1 MKRIVSLL
9 LSLALILG
17 MMGTVAMAEEKTVVK
32 IQVMNAFQNL
42 EPVLEE
48 YYKRVANDPVLSN
61 IELDFSYVTGGDYK
75 DKINMLMTTQ
85 DEVKDLVFIGAW
97 HGLEDFAK
105 AGLLTDL
112 TPYFNNPEYPG
123 LQKAFSEGMVEAAMT
138 YYQKEDGTWAKGLYK
153 IPLMQAME
161 DMRGLC
167 YREDLRVKYELPEIT
182 NDETLMQY
190 LETVMANEPDMA
202 FGWSMYM
209 GFAYQGST
217 HFTGMLD
224 NVYDIDIFGGNW
236 EAPFHVALSED
247 GTKVLNAV
255 MMGDAEAEFAKMP
268 EGYQH
273 DFVTAYRLDQLKWE
287 DYLSPYR
294 GTSEEELGYAPVSY
308 APLTEMPTRINDLG
322 NDADLLTIWPDAAL
336 RFYPVEE
343 AQRNMVPASIVSPM
357 VSNNFICVPAWSTN
371 VDATMKFLDWMFASQ
386 ENHDLFELGVEG
398 LHWEAIGDKGYK
410 SLGTDES
417 NTYTMPGYSFTWN
430 PNYVR
435 YNEAVMENDELKAYY
450 DYQNDVSSYVPSKIA
465 GFTFDTTNVATEVAT
480 ITAYAGELQL
490 RFALGG
496 DDTEKI
502 IADFHKKATDAG
514 LEKVRAE
521 LISQLQ
527 AFLDMKNTAE

>member
-9 LSLALILG
+9 LTLALILG
-17 MMGTVAMAEEKTVVK
+17 MMGSTALAEEKTTVK

-48 YYKRVANDPVLSN
+48 YYKRVAEDPVLSN
-61 IELDFSYVTGGDYK
+61 IELEFSYVTGGDYK

-85 DEVKDLVFIGAW
+85 DEQLDLVFVGAW
-97 HGLEDFAK
+97 HGLENFAK

-112 TPYFNNPEYPG
+112 SKYFNNPEYPG
-123 LQKAFSEGMVEAAMT
+123 LQKAFSEGMVDAAMT
-138 YYQKEDGTWAKGLYK
+138 YYQKEDGAWAKGLYK

-167 YREDLRVKYELPEIT
+167 YREDLRVKYNLPEIT

-190 LETVMANEPDMA
+190 LETVMANEFDMA

-224 NVYDIDIFGGNW
+224 NVYDIDIFGSTW

-247 GTKVLNAV
+247 GTQVLNAV
-255 MMGDAEAEFAKMP
+255 IMGDSEAEFAKMP

-273 DFVTAYRLDQLKWE
+273 DFITAYRLDQLKWA

-322 NDADLLTIWPDAAL
+322 NDADLLTIWPDASL

-343 AQRNMVPASIVSPM
+343 AQRNMTPASIVSPM

-435 YNEAVMENDELKAYY
+435 YNEAVMANEELKAYY

-465 GFTFDTTNVATEVAT
+465 GFTFDTANVATEVAT

-490 RFALGG
+490 RYALGG

-502 IADFHKKATDAG
+502 IADFHQKASDAG

-527 AFLDMKNTAE
+527 AFLDMKNAAK